1 KIEKVKHKFLSIAE
15 KETFDTQY
23 LMYNIQFLILAW
35 SVKEAIYKWYGDGE
49 VDFREHIHIE
59 DIFLNGEEGIVYC
72 SFLKDAAIKL
82 EVHFIFFEDNCLAWL
97 VGNFN

>member
-1 KIEKVKHKFLSIAE
+1 
-15 KETFDTQY
+15 
-23 LMYNIQFLILAW
+23 LAW